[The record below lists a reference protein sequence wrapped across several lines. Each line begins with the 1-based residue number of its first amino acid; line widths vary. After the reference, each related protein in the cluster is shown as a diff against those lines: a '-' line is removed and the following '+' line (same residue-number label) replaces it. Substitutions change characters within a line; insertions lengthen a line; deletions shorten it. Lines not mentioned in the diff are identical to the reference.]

1 MNAHHPLGLFMNR
14 LRLIFCKNT
23 QFYLYIEISSV
34 LFSFFAVFLLSL
46 QSKSYKEPMILEN
59 ISIINYKNIK
69 GVNLD
74 LSPKINC
81 LIGHN
86 GVGKTNFLD
95 AIYYLSFCRSANNPI
110 DSQIIMHDEN
120 FFMLE
125 GNYRTEQG
133 DIENIYCGMKRGT
146 KKHFKRNKKEYKR
159 LSQHIGLVPLIYV
172 SPSDSSLIEGG
183 SEGRRRLMDVVISQ
197 YDHSYMELLSNYNKA
212 LQQRNALLKM
222 EEEPDSSL
230 LDIWE
235 QEMARNG
242 ELLFQKRLAF
252 VDELVPV
259 FQQIYQQI
267 SGQREIVSLRY
278 ISHCQRGPLLDVI
291 QRDRFKDRAV
301 GYSLHGVHRDDLEM
315 LIGDFQM
322 KREGSQGQNKTFVLA
337 LKLAQFDF
345 LRRTSSTTTPLLL
358 LDDIFDKLD
367 AQRVESIVQLVS
379 GDNFGQ
385 IFITDTNRDHLD
397 KILSKSDGEYKIFTV
412 EGGDIELMNNS

>member
-23 QFYLYIEISSV
+23 QFYLYIEISNV

-183 SEGRRRLMDVVISQ
+183 SEERRRLMDVVISQ
-197 YDHSYMELLSNYNKA
+197 YDHSYIELLSNYNKA

-397 KILSKSDGEYKIFTV
+397 KILSKSNGEYKIFTV